1 MTGFTHLKH
10 GWHDHYDFLHLYHCN
25 LTTVVLLPE
34 SRSVHCFSF
43 PPFFTTW
50 LNPLHLALLIGFW
63 ERPPLLLSNKS
74 ALRGVST
81 ASWKISRPPYP
92 QSESCSW
99 MGRSSKSRT
108 ISSLIGLGSSRIV
121 FMMQK
126 MFDEFEYDS
135 LLREAVNEGG
145 IKRKVRHFFSSSN
158 PLAFRFNMGNKM
170 KEVRERLDKVAADPN
185 KFNLKKMGLNGPMP
199 VLNRKRENYSYVRAS
214 DVIRRDDDKENM
226 IQLLLHPSD
235 EVNIFVLPVV
245 GIGGLGKT
253 TMAKLVYNKGRV
265 VAHCQN

>member
-126 MFDEFEYDS
+126 MC
-135 LLREAVNEGG
+135 LMNL
-145 IKRKVRHFFSSSN
+145 
-158 PLAFRFNMGNKM
+158 NMT
-170 KEVRERLDKVAADPN
+170 LC
-185 KFNLKKMGLNGPMP
+185 
-199 VLNRKRENYSYVRAS
+199 Y
-214 DVIRRDDDKENM
+214 
-226 IQLLLHPSD
+226 
-235 EVNIFVLPVV
+235 
-245 GIGGLGKT
+245 GK
-253 TMAKLVYNKGRV
+253 
-265 VAHCQN
+265 Q

>member
-1 MTGFTHLKH
+1 MLLDGEEQQVKNHQLINWLGKLK
-10 GWHDHYDFLHLYHCN
+10 DCFYDAKD
-25 LTTVVLLPE
+25 V
-34 SRSVHCFSF
+34 
-43 PPFFTTW
+43 
-50 LNPLHLALLIGFW
+50 
-63 ERPPLLLSNKS
+63 
-74 ALRGVST
+74 
-81 ASWKISRPPYP
+81 
-92 QSESCSW
+92 
-99 MGRSSKSRT
+99 
-108 ISSLIGLGSSRIV
+108 
-121 FMMQK
+121 
-126 MFDEFEYDS
+126 FDEFEYDS

-199 VLNRKRENYSYVRAS
+199 VLNRKRENYSYVLAS